1 MSTVIRRVFN
11 GNGRG
16 SFVQPINSPV
26 AFKGSTIVASITE
39 VDANGDSF
47 VGSARMTVHN
57 VAPRDGQYV
66 IWVNIEWPDPLR
78 YRLNVLVSN
87 D

>member
-11 GNGRG
+11 GRGRG

-26 AFKGSTIVASITE
+26 SFKTSSIVASITE
-39 VDANGDSF
+39 VDGNGDPF
-47 VGSARMTVHN
+47 VGAARMTVHN
-57 VAPRDGQYV
+57 VAARDGQYV
-66 IWVNIEWPDPLR
+66 IWVNIEWGDDLN
-78 YRLNVLVSN
+78 YRLTVLVSN